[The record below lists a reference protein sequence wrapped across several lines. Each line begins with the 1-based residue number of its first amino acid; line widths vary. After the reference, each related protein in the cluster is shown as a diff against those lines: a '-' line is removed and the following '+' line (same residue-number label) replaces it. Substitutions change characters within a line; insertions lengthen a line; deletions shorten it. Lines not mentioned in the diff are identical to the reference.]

1 MAWLYA
7 MGPPRQS
14 LIDVPPRPPR
24 QPLID
29 ALRGFALL
37 GVFLVNLRFYSL
49 DALLDEAAQQA
60 LPSAALDHAVR
71 TGMGWLVDMKAVTIF
86 SLLFGMG
93 FAMQMEMRP
102 GLVPH
107 LRRMGALALIGLLHA
122 TVLWWGDILLTYAV
136 VGLLLPL
143 FRHLGNR
150 GLLVAGLVAAL
161 FLPPLLSPWM
171 REWVLT
177 LTPRTQMY
185 GNALDALSG
194 GTLWQAWWQNLVL
207 GGWVRL
213 TNWAL
218 LLFVL
223 GRFLLGYWAGRRGL
237 LQRPEQHLPL
247 LWGLCVGGA
256 MVGVVFLCI
265 EAAAPALKAH
275 WPLLRDGV
283 PGYLLRVSYRVAP
296 LALGIAIACGFA
308 LLYLRPWAERGLRVL
323 VPAGRMTLSNYLLQ
337 SLVCVPLFAGF
348 GLGIGPSLGLWPV
361 LLVAAIVF
369 PLQLWLSAW
378 WLRRYY
384 FGPAEWLWRSL
395 SEWQRLPM
403 RRA

>member
-1 MAWLYA
+1 
-7 MGPPRQS
+7 
-14 LIDVPPRPPR
+14 LIDVPLRPPR

-185 GNALDALSG
+185 GNALDALSS

-237 LQRPEQHLPL
+237 LLRPGEHLSL

-256 MVGVVFLCI
+256 VVGVVFLCI
-265 EAAAPALKAH
+265 EAAAPALKAQ

-348 GLGIGPSLGLWPV
+348 GMGIGPSHGLWPV

>member
-1 MAWLYA
+1 

-14 LIDVPPRPPR
+14 LNDAPPRPPR

-107 LRRMGALALIGLLHA
+107 LRRMGALVLIGLLHA

-161 FLPPLLSPWM
+161 FLPALLSPWM

-185 GNALDALSG
+185 GNALDALSS

-237 LQRPEQHLPL
+237 LQRPGEHLSL

-256 MVGVVFLCI
+256 VVGVVFLCI
-265 EAAAPALKAH
+265 EAAAPALKAQ

-323 VPAGRMTLSNYLLQ
+323 APAGRMTLSNYLLQ

-348 GLGIGPSLGLWPV
+348 GLGIGPSHGLWPV

>member
-1 MAWLYA
+1 LSIGA
-7 MGPPRQS
+7 PVR
-14 LIDVPPRPPR
+14 VPR

-49 DALLDEAAQQA
+49 DALLDDATQQA
-60 LPSAALDHAVR
+60 LPSAGLDQVLR

-86 SLLFGMG
+86 SLLFGLG
-93 FAMQMEMRP
+93 FAMQMEARP
-102 GLVPH
+102 GLGPH
-107 LRRMGALALIGLLHA
+107 LRRMAALALIGLLHA

-150 GLLVAGLVAAL
+150 ALVVAGLVCAL

-171 REWVLT
+171 REWVMT
-177 LTPRTQMY
+177 LAPRAQMY
-185 GNALDALSG
+185 AHALDALSN

-218 LLFVL
+218 LFFVL

-237 LQRPEQHLPL
+237 LQYPERHLRL
-247 LWGLCVGGA
+247 LRSLCVGGA
-256 MVGVVFLCI
+256 IVAAAFLCV
-265 EAAAPALKAH
+265 ETWAPALKAQ
-275 WPLLRDGV
+275 WPVLRAGV

-348 GLGIGPSLGLWPV
+348 GLGIGYSHGLWPM

-378 WLRRYY
+378 WLRRFY

-403 RRA
+403 RRPATAATQGVALP